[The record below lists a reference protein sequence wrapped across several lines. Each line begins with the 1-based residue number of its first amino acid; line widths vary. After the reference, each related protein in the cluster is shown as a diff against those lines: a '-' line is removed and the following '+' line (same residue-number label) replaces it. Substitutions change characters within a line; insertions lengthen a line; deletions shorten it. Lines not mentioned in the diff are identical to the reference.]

1 MKLAVV
7 ADEIG
12 TTLEEQ
18 IKSMKLAKIKY
29 IEMRKVNDKY
39 LWEYSREKLKQFKQ
53 MLDENDIEV
62 VTLDSPVGKKP
73 FPYERKMKLFNIYLD
88 ISKIF
93 NNKYIRI
100 FSNIGKELDETE
112 IRKNLK
118 RLCESA
124 KKENIYLG
132 IAVVFLIL
140 ISFMLIKIRKPR
152 ITEQKIESGQ
162 ISSYTEFSTIE
173 AGIYSDLINFAS
185 EIKMKG
191 NEEKLPTVKQ
201 LEDELIPPFTKDITW
216 EERGRITWERIDR
229 EKTTYYVGLC
239 ENVMTS
245 GNFIVIVDNKNR
257 ENIKILFIKTHL
269 HKDEVEFAIDENFPG
284 WQEIVPYT
292 GENEKQKIEGKGDT
306 E

>member
-1 MKLAVV
+1 VR
-7 ADEIG
+7 
-12 TTLEEQ
+12 
-18 IKSMKLAKIKY
+18 KI
-29 IEMRKVNDKY
+29 IT
-39 LWEYSREKLKQFKQ
+39 EKL
-53 MLDENDIEV
+53 
-62 VTLDSPVGKKP
+62 SPA
-73 FPYERKMKLFNIYLD
+73 
-88 ISKIF
+88 
-93 NNKYIRI
+93 
-100 FSNIGKELDETE
+100 
-112 IRKNLK
+112 
-118 RLCESA
+118 SA

-216 EERGRITWERIDR
+216 EERGSMTWERIDR
-229 EKTTYYVGLC
+229 KKLTYYVGLC

-257 ENIKILFIKTHL
+257 ENIKKR
-269 HKDEVEFAIDENFPG
+269 
-284 WQEIVPYT
+284 
-292 GENEKQKIEGKGDT
+292 
-306 E
+306 

>member
-1 MKLAVV
+1 M
-7 ADEIG
+7 
-12 TTLEEQ
+12 
-18 IKSMKLAKIKY
+18 SKI
-29 IEMRKVNDKY
+29 VT
-39 LWEYSREKLKQFKQ
+39 EKL
-53 MLDENDIEV
+53 
-62 VTLDSPVGKKP
+62 SPA
-73 FPYERKMKLFNIYLD
+73 
-88 ISKIF
+88 
-93 NNKYIRI
+93 
-100 FSNIGKELDETE
+100 
-112 IRKNLK
+112 
-118 RLCESA
+118 SA

-216 EERGRITWERIDR
+216 EERGSMTWERIDR
-229 EKTTYYVGLC
+229 KKLTYYVGLC

-245 GNFIVIVDNKNR
+245 GNFIVTVDNENR
-257 ENIKILFIKTHL
+257 ENTKILFIKTHL

-284 WQEIVPYT
+284 WKEIVPYT
-292 GENEKQKIEGKGDT
+292 GETERQKFEGKGDA

>member
-1 MKLAVV
+1 
-7 ADEIG
+7 
-12 TTLEEQ
+12 
-18 IKSMKLAKIKY
+18 
-29 IEMRKVNDKY
+29 MRKIVT
-39 LWEYSREKLKQFKQ
+39 EKLK
-53 MLDENDIEV
+53 
-62 VTLDSPVGKKP
+62 PA
-73 FPYERKMKLFNIYLD
+73 
-88 ISKIF
+88 
-93 NNKYIRI
+93 
-100 FSNIGKELDETE
+100 
-112 IRKNLK
+112 
-118 RLCESA
+118 SA

-132 IAVVFLIL
+132 ITVIFLIL
-140 ISFMLIKIRKPR
+140 TAFLLIKMRKPKV
-152 ITEQKIESGQ
+152 IEQKIESGQ
-162 ISSYTEFSTIE
+162 ISSYTEFSSI
-173 AGIYSDLINFAS
+173 DFVS

-191 NEEKLPTVKQ
+191 NEEKLPTIKQ

-245 GNFIVIVDNKNR
+245 GNFIVIVDNANR

-306 E
+306 K